1 MIFSPG
7 AEYSFFLVCLREF
20 FRQRKKEQRMN
31 FMSIRPRMEVLQIAS
46 VYFEVRTCCCHPME
60 QGANKSF
67 KAMDLQQTQLLES
80 IFILL
85 VYLVLMLAVNR
96 GINNYLK
103 NTPLQRARRKFII
116 KGLGLFVSITAIV
129 FLAGVWGFRQ
139 HEIAAFASTILT
151 ALGIAFFA
159 QWSLLSNIT
168 SSLILFFNH
177 PLKLGDTVKI
187 LDKDCPFEGEVTD
200 LTYFYVHLKTENGE
214 IITIPNSIMFQK
226 PVSVVNQKEKL

>member
-1 MIFSPG
+1 MKG
-7 AEYSFFLVCLREF
+7 
-20 FRQRKKEQRMN
+20 KTK
-31 FMSIRPRMEVLQIAS
+31 
-46 VYFEVRTCCCHPME
+46 VY
-60 QGANKSF
+60 

-80 IFILL
+80 ILILL
-85 VYLVLMLAVNR
+85 IYVLLLVSVNR

-103 NTPLQRARRKFII
+103 KTPLQRARRKFIV
-116 KGLGLFVSITAIV
+116 KGLGLFVSITALV

-214 IITIPNSIMFQK
+214 IITIPNSLIFQK
-226 PVSVVNQKEKL
+226 TVSVLHTKEKQ